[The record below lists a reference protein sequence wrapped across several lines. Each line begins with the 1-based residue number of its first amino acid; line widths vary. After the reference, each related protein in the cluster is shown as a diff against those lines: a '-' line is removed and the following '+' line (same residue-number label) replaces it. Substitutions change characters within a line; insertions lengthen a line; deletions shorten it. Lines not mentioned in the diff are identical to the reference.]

1 MSNHYYDE
9 DLYSEDD
16 YEVEDD
22 FERVVWYKK
31 IGKDKISINDKYVFV
46 KLKK

>member
-1 MSNHYYDE
+1 MSNHYYDV

-16 YEVEDD
+16 P
-22 FERVVWYKK
+22 ERVVWYKK
-31 IGKDKISINDKYVFV
+31 IGRNKIKINDKYVFV